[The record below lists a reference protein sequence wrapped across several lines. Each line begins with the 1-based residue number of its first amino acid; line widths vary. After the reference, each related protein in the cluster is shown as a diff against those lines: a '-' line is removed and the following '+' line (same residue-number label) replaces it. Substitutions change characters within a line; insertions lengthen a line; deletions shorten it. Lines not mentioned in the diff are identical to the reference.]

1 MNKQDIDGLNPSI
14 SPRHNKPARRGVY
27 GSISWLDYWLHYLV
41 KKQIYY
47 WSIRRLKMVTN
58 HRFTLGGSLFT
69 NASLRRYNYIIS
81 GTNPSRS
88 CGYQPSKESR

>member
-1 MNKQDIDGLNPSI
+1 MNKQDVNELNPSI
-14 SPRHNKPARRGVY
+14 SPRHNKPARGGLYRGY
-27 GSISWLDYWLHYLV
+27 GWLDYWLHYLV

-47 WSIRRLKMVTN
+47 WSIRRLKMVAN
-58 HRFTLGGSLFT
+58 YCLIFGGSLFT